1 MTETA
6 SVPPILEL
14 KGIGFAWPDE
24 HGREGAGRA
33 VFSGLD
39 FALGATDKVGLYG
52 PNGCGKTTL
61 LRVATGLLAAQAGTV
76 LLDGKPVSGESAFR
90 ELRCAVG
97 FVLQNAEDQ
106 LFFPEVIEDIAFGPL
121 NLGLSQ
127 QEALRVSRETLASLG
142 LEGFEH
148 RLTDRLSGGEK
159 KLVSIAAVLAMR
171 PRALLLDE
179 PTTGLDEKAKTRL
192 TEVLTALSIPRVVVS
207 HDWDFLMAV
216 SDTFA
221 TLEGGRVV
229 ACGRPEVHT
238 HRHVH
243 PMGHV
248 THSHGE

>member
-1 MTETA
+1 MTQSSA
-6 SVPPILEL
+6 IPPILEL
-14 KGIGFAWPDE
+14 KGVRYAWPDE
-24 HGREGAGRA
+24 HGREGAGRE

-39 FALGATDKVGLYG
+39 FALGEGDRIGLYG

-61 LRVATGLLAAQAGTV
+61 LRLATGLLTPQAGNV
-76 LLDGKPVSGESAFR
+76 CLDGRAVEGDTAFR

-106 LFFPEVIEDIAFGPL
+106 LFFPEVIEDVAFGPL
-121 NLGLSQ
+121 NLGLPQ
-127 QEALRVSRETLASLG
+127 QEALRVSRETLSSLG
-142 LEGFEH
+142 LADFEH

-179 PTTGLDEKAKTRL
+179 PTTGLDEASKRRL
-192 TEVLTALSIPRVVVS
+192 TELLRALPIPRVVVS

-216 SDTFA
+216 SESFA

-229 ACGRPEVHT
+229 ACGKPEVHT

-243 PMGHV
+243 PMGGI